1 MADILAALAYA
12 AGSVVG
18 TLQAASPQPAADH
31 PSPRPKLNVEVS
43 PSKRDTYDMG
53 QEWLQVLPNPDV
65 TQARNQ
71 AKLSEYQYP
80 YGLYL
85 EAKKK
90 DPHLQAVLSQRVGAV
105 IAAPRTVQ
113 PAAETP
119 EAQAVADLV
128 RAVLDKIAGFNADL
142 REMAMAC
149 YLGVSYHEALWALDS
164 IELGDGTSR
173 EVLRPTKLAH
183 RKERRFAYTPDGE
196 MRLLT
201 PEQITEGV
209 ALPPRCILAHRPLSE
224 YENLY
229 GDGLAETAYWYCKF
243 KKDTVFWWQVFNEK
257 WASPTIKA
265 THPRDFSPAEKSEL
279 KRVIRSIQ
287 QQTGLLVPE
296 GVVMEIFEAQKYGSI
311 NSYESF
317 SRYCDEALSKLVL
330 GQTLTTQQGDTG
342 ARGMATVHMEV
353 RGDLIRQDAQ
363 ALCET
368 VDELIHWIVDL
379 NYPEGARHYPHYQID
394 TDPPVDAL
402 ANLNKFDVALNKLKL
417 PLSKTQVYEE
427 SNLVRPEQPEELDA
441 EGKPVEDDDVL
452 LPPAPPPSL
461 FDPFGGGGGLPP
473 TNEPGA
479 QDAAKT
485 REPGSKAAARMAGA
499 RMADTA
505 VSPTGRHS
513 ITLCAEGRLPGKGL
527 VQLKDS
533 GVEATAGLMDG
544 LPAFTRDWI
553 LAEAARIGLGPD
565 DVIGDPAKLPWNEWA
580 IPAETRSQLVD
591 RLNDDLAIGYL
602 YGRAAS
608 IRPAAQATQA
618 LVESQSLMLASQ
630 DPVDNPLVEALWG
643 EKRIIPR
650 RVLSAFT
657 RKVHASLTWESFY
670 QVDALARSA
679 SLTAW
684 DLTEADVRHI
694 GGALQDA
701 IHNGWTCRE
710 FATYLHDRLEAR
722 YVSQGGSLHA
732 WHVETIYH
740 TNLATAYNHANL
752 DEIYDERDLFPYVQF
767 INPNP
772 QYALCVEMA
781 GKVWRADDPT
791 WRAYCPP
798 QHFNCG
804 SSIAS
809 FNDTQLKQSGLSVE
823 TAPPVNSP
831 EVYSG
836 PGGQGKPA
844 PFGAWAPS
852 SERYAH
858 LEEQLR

>member
-1 MADILAALAYA
+1 
-12 AGSVVG
+12 
-18 TLQAASPQPAADH
+18 
-31 PSPRPKLNVEVS
+31 
-43 PSKRDTYDMG
+43 
-53 QEWLQVLPNPDV
+53 
-65 TQARNQ
+65 
-71 AKLSEYQYP
+71 
-80 YGLYL
+80 
-85 EAKKK
+85 
-90 DPHLQAVLSQRVGAV
+90 
-105 IAAPRTVQ
+105 
-113 PAAETP
+113 
-119 EAQAVADLV
+119 
-128 RAVLDKIAGFNADL
+128 
-142 REMAMAC
+142 
-149 YLGVSYHEALWALDS
+149 
-164 IELGDGTSR
+164 
-173 EVLRPTKLAH
+173 
-183 RKERRFAYTPDGE
+183 

-201 PEQITEGV
+201 PEAMIDGV
-209 ALPPRCILAHRPLSE
+209 ALPPRCILVHRPLAQ
-224 YENLY
+224 YENPY
-229 GDGLAETAYWYCKF
+229 GDGLAGTAYWYCKF
-243 KKDTVFWWQVFNEK
+243 KKDCVTWWQVFNEK
-257 WASPTIKA
+257 FASPTVKM
-265 THPRDFSPAEKSEL
+265 THNPEASKEEKSAM
-279 KRVIRSIQ
+279 KRSGASIREQ
-287 QQTGLLVPE
+287 GVLLVPE
-296 GVVMEIFEAQKYGSI
+296 GVIVELLEAQKTGTI
-311 NSYESF
+311 TSYQTFAE
-317 SRYCDEALSKLVL
+317 YCDNAQSKLVL
-330 GQTLTTQQGDTG
+330 GQTLTTQQTGDKGTRALG
-342 ARGMATVHMEV
+342 EVHLTV
-353 RGDLIRQDAQ
+353 RDDLIRQDAQ

-368 VDELIHWIVDL
+368 VDELIRWIVDL

-402 ANLNKFDVALNKLKL
+402 ANLNRFKVALIDLKL
-417 PLSKTQVYEE
+417 PLSRTQVYEE
-427 SNLVRPEQPEELDA
+427 SNLVRPELPEELDA
-441 EGKPVEDDDVL
+441 EGKPVEDADVL

-461 FDPFGGGGGLPP
+461 FDPFGNGGGLPP
-473 TNEPGA
+473 TNEPEP
-479 QDAAKT
+479 QDEASKSQEPRAKGQAI
-485 REPGSKAAARMAGA
+485 RAGSSPGP
-499 RMADTA
+499 
-505 VSPTGRHS
+505 SPLDLGPSPRHS

-630 DPVDNPLVEALWG
+630 DPVDNPLVEVLWG

-670 QVDALARSA
+670 QLDALARAA
-679 SLTAW
+679 SFTAW

-701 IHNGWTCRE
+701 IHNGWTCQQ
-710 FATYLHDRLEAR
+710 FADYLYDRLEAR
-722 YVSQGGSLHA
+722 YVSQEGSLHP

-740 TNLATAYNHANL
+740 TNLATAYNHAAL
-752 DEIYDERDLFPYVQF
+752 DELYDDRVSNPYLQF
-767 INPNP
+767 LNPDP
-772 QYALCVEMA
+772 QYEVCVEMA
-781 GKVWRADDPT
+781 GKVWPVDDPT

-798 QHFNCG
+798 LHFGCG
-804 SSIAS
+804 SSLAS
-809 FNDTQLKQSGLSVE
+809 FSEVELKQSGLSPE
-823 TAPPVNSP
+823 TTPPAGLP

-836 PGGQGKPA
+836 PGGQGQPA